1 MKLGRI
7 IAKQVCSALFFA
19 MAEFEF
25 TFKEATKCSSWVFR
39 KARTDL
45 LWKAIHNPTNTVLPS
60 DLDKVGKSAA
70 GTKSQK
76 IKVKY
81 ISMQKWTN
89 VKEKKMTHSRLC
101 IETFVKC
108 RDKSLSFY
116 DCATLCN
123 RHHQ

>member
-1 MKLGRI
+1 
-7 IAKQVCSALFFA
+7 

-25 TFKEATKCSSWVFR
+25 TLKEATKCSSWVFR

-45 LWKAIHNPTNTVLPS
+45 FWKECNSYAYKHSPFNGPRQS
-60 DLDKVGKSAA
+60 SAA
-70 GTKSQK
+70 GMKDQK

-81 ISMQKWTN
+81 ISMEKWTN
-89 VKEKKMTHSRLC
+89 VKEEVTHSRLC
-101 IETFVKC
+101 IKTFVKY